1 MEFDIFEGNMERLR
15 EKMKKMEK
23 KCAKYGN
30 PFHYEEKGETF
41 KTVDVLVPG
50 TNETEKRVLRY
61 IVVDV
66 SGSPII
72 NNWKFIASCTHTAY
86 GNIFGKACWDVEI
99 PKRYY
104 HSDCVCE
111 HCNSRRIRKETYI
124 IKNEETGE
132 FKQVGK
138 SCLKDY
144 TNGMSSEMVA
154 AYISLYDEVISYEA
168 PPLGYEHKKRYAEL
182 REALLYIA
190 ETIRHYGYVR
200 SSEEEADS
208 TKRMSYGFYAADHGW
223 IDGRLCQEY
232 WNNMERISFTFDLDA
247 NKALV
252 KEAL

>member
-23 KCAKYGN
+23 KCAKHGN

-41 KTVDVLVPG
+41 KMVDVLVPG

-111 HCNSRRIRKETYI
+111 HCNSRRIRKE
-124 IKNEETGE
+124 
-132 FKQVGK
+132 
-138 SCLKDY
+138 
-144 TNGMSSEMVA
+144 
-154 AYISLYDEVISYEA
+154 
-168 PPLGYEHKKRYAEL
+168 
-182 REALLYIA
+182 
-190 ETIRHYGYVR
+190 
-200 SSEEEADS
+200 
-208 TKRMSYGFYAADHGW
+208 
-223 IDGRLCQEY
+223 
-232 WNNMERISFTFDLDA
+232 
-247 NKALV
+247 
-252 KEAL
+252 